1 MRPIRSSHLGPRIPI
16 SLTLFA
22 LGDGA
27 IGPRKWKAGGG
38 GKRGTFDEN
47 YGEEGGRIPR

>member
-1 MRPIRSSHLGPRIPI
+1 MRPIRSAHLGPRIPI

-22 LGDGA
+22 LGEGA
-27 IGPRKWKAGGG
+27 IEPRKWKVGG

-47 YGEEGGRIPR
+47 